1 MVIASAPGKI
11 HLIGEHA
18 VVYGEPAII
27 AAIGMRTYV
36 KIENSKNI
44 NYTDLTWPDISH
56 SWTFKEVFE
65 ITQRTTKLW
74 QAGNK
79 KKDFSELFNFIKR
92 KKYEGYRAAILGIAM
107 KMFGIDKGFSI
118 KVDSKIPTG
127 AGLGSSAS
135 RAIAITKAIGEFFKK
150 KISLEKINEIA
161 FEQEKIIHGIPSGG
175 DNTACCFGGLIWF
188 KKAKP
193 KNEIKFLKKEV
204 PYKLKNFVLVYTKK
218 PGKTTGELVQMVRQ
232 LNKKYRDK
240 RIKEIGKLTKE
251 MLWALKEKDFNKMK
265 TIINLTQKNLTE
277 LGVSCK
283 EIEKISKA
291 VESIGGAAKL
301 CGAGGGGVMLCYHK
315 DKKKLIKTIRA
326 LGFNPWESE
335 LGVEGVR
342 IEI

>member
-1 MVIASAPGKI
+1 MLIASAPGKI

-36 KIENSKNI
+36 RIENSKNI
-44 NYTDLTWPDISH
+44 SYTDLAWPDISH
-56 SWTFKEVFE
+56 IWNVKKVFG
-65 ITQRTTKLW
+65 ITQRTIELW
-74 QAGNK
+74 NAGSE
-79 KKDFSELFNFIKR
+79 KKDFSELFNFIKS
-92 KKYEGYRAAILGIAM
+92 KKYEGYRASVLGIAM
-107 KMFGIDKGFSI
+107 KMLGIDKGFSI

-135 RAIAITKAIGEFFKK
+135 RAVAITKAIGEFFKK

-161 FEQEKIIHGIPSGG
+161 YQQEKIIHGTPSGG

-193 KNEIKFLKKEV
+193 KVEEDKSSSLTELPQEVKVKKKAAEPSSPILAGARVNEIKSLKKEI
-204 PYKLKNFVLVYTKK
+204 PYKLKNFVLVYTKVPEK
-218 PGKTTGELVQMVRQ
+218 MTGELVQMVRQ
-232 LNKKYRDK
+232 LNEDYRNK

-251 MLWALKEKDFNKMK
+251 MLEVLKEKDFERMN

-283 EIEKISKA
+283 EI
-291 VESIGGAAKL
+291 
-301 CGAGGGGVMLCYHK
+301 
-315 DKKKLIKTIRA
+315 D
-326 LGFNPWESE
+326 
-335 LGVEGVR
+335 
-342 IEI
+342 